1 MLSEQRA
8 YGLFMAVVAV
18 VMLGWAIAYGYGN
31 YLADEC
37 TSSLQFRLDGVKARL
52 DAAAKSMIDQRR

>member
-8 YGLFMAVVAV
+8 YSLFMAVVAV

-31 YLADEC
+31 YLADDC
-37 TSSLQFRLDGVKARL
+37 TGSLQLRLDSVKTRL
-52 DAAAKSMIDQRR
+52 VAAKSLIDQRR

>member
-8 YGLFMAVVAV
+8 YSLFMAVVAV

-31 YLADEC
+31 YLADDC
-37 TSSLQFRLDGVKARL
+37 TGSLQLRLDSVKTRL
-52 DAAAKSMIDQRR
+52 DAAKSLIDQRR